1 MTRSFTCTL
10 ALPNVRQ
17 KTLVGGTMPNSPFR
31 AQSARSPQDIVGG
44 LTLIAIAVLALYLVK
59 DLPASS
65 RVGFASG
72 TAPRLF
78 AYALIALGA
87 IVTLGGWLREGP
99 GVDRP
104 AIGTAILAAFAGA
117 VSLVAFILIKT
128 SLGTVAMVAILIA
141 LALISLVV
149 LARIDGFPN
158 DSRFAL
164 RSMIAILGSVL
175 FFAFSI
181 RILGLAV
188 TGIPM
193 VMLATAAAPGY
204 RWQEAIVFA
213 IGITIFCG
221 LLFPFA
227 LGQPIPLWPTF

>member
-1 MTRSFTCTL
+1 
-10 ALPNVRQ
+10 
-17 KTLVGGTMPNSPFR
+17 MPNSPLR
-31 AQSARSPQDIVGG
+31 AQSTRSPQDIVGG
-44 LTLIAIAVLALYLVK
+44 LTLIVIAVLALYLVK

-72 TAPRLF
+72 TAPRIF
-78 AYALIALGA
+78 AYALILLGA
-87 IVTLGGWLREGP
+87 VVTLGGWLKEGP

-117 VSLVAFILIKT
+117 ISLVAVILMKM
-128 SLGTVAMVAILIA
+128 SLGTIAMVAILVV
-141 LALISLVV
+141 LALIALFV
-149 LARIDGFPN
+149 LARLDGFPN
-158 DSRFAL
+158 DNRFAL
-164 RSMIAILGSVL
+164 RGMIAILGSVL
-175 FFAFSI
+175 FFAFAI
-181 RILGLAV
+181 RDLGLAV

-204 RWQEAIVFA
+204 RWKEAIAFA